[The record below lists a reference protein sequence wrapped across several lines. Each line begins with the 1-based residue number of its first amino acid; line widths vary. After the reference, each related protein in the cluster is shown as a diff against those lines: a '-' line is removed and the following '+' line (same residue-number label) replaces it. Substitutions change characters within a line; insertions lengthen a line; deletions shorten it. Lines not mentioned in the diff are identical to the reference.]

1 MYRIV
6 VHKQFVKDLKKVDLN
21 HNSFQKLLY
30 CISLL
35 SNGLSLPPEMRD
47 HPLIGN
53 FKGFREFHI
62 AGDLLVIYRID
73 DLKKEVELVRIG
85 THSQLFK

>member
-6 VHKQFVKDLKKVDLN
+6 VHKQFVKDLKQVELN
-21 HNSFQKLLY
+21 QGNFQKFLY
-30 CISLL
+30 GISLL
-35 SNGLSLPPEMRD
+35 SNGLSLPSEMRD

-62 AGDLLVIYRID
+62 AGDLLVIYRVD
-73 DLKKEVELVRIG
+73 DLKKEIELVRIG